1 MTEDRTNIQTFVVS
15 VFYHYWAK
23 NSVGIYSLLKD
34 PCSNILSVV
43 GVEEK
48 CLLPS
53 DLTWLVPFVPC
64 ITLWSKMVLMN
75 KLHTEITF
83 NNEKIW

>member
-15 VFYHYWAK
+15 VFYHYWAQ

-53 DLTWLVPFVPC
+53 AICALYNPVEQNGPDEQTPY
-64 ITLWSKMVLMN
+64 
-75 KLHTEITF
+75 
-83 NNEKIW
+83 